1 MWNSIT
7 PKNSSSIWGFSGVA
21 VEDSDELE
29 ANEMKI
35 GLFLGRNWTV
45 FSCFVVVGVENSGG
59 RSETREKFMAA
70 MDGTQAQN

>member
-1 MWNSIT
+1 MSNSIT

-29 ANEMKI
+29 ANETKI
-35 GLFLGRNWTV
+35 GLFLGRNWTI
-45 FSCFVVVGVENSGG
+45 FGSFVVAGVENSGG

-70 MDGTQAQN
+70 MDGPQPQN